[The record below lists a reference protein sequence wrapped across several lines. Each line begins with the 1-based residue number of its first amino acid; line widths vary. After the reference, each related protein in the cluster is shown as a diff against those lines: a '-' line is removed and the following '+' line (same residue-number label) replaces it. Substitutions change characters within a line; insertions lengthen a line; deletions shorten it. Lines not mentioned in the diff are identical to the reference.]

1 MGINK
6 IWQST
11 YAFRRF
17 RQKTNDLSRI
27 YWTQQMATDCLQKHL
42 LSKDPNSHPVDEIGC
57 SFEKRMYTEN
67 IADTLFWL
75 PNYMGRNRLHLL
87 VIYTAFLET
96 YLKEITFYYIAS
108 MGYISNK
115 DEKEKPIKL
124 TKVGEAYS
132 SPIIKSS
139 TVPEMIKYAS
149 ELFDI
154 NFGKNAAEWNKIY
167 KVRCV
172 AAHNGG
178 IATSK
183 FLQEISGMPL
193 DLNPQEND
201 HIGLTW
207 DELRT
212 AMRYADEIAALID
225 SKISNPEIRILEAEQ
240 VMRELKRKNALPARN
255 KIWQILHD
263 RYSFFPIKKA
273 EKSYFLNKF
282 YQ

>member
-1 MGINK
+1 MGINR

-11 YAFRRF
+11 YAFRKF
-17 RQKTNDLSRI
+17 RQKTNNLSRI
-27 YWTQQMATDCLQKHL
+27 YWTQQMATDCLQNYL
-42 LSKDPNSHPVDEIGC
+42 LSKEPEAHPVDEIGC
-57 SFEKRMYTEN
+57 CFDKRMYTEN
-67 IADTLFWL
+67 IADTLTWL
-75 PNYMGRNRLHLL
+75 PEYMGRNRLHLL

-108 MGYISNK
+108 QGYISNK
-115 DEKEKPIKL
+115 SEKDKPIKL

-132 SPIIKSS
+132 FPIIKSS
-139 TVPEMIKYAS
+139 TVPDMIKYAS

-154 NFGKNAAEWNKIY
+154 NFGKQATEWIKIY
-167 KVRCV
+167 KVRCA

-178 IATSK
+178 IATPK
-183 FLQEISGMPL
+183 FLQDISGMSL
-193 DLNPQEND
+193 ALNPQEYD

-225 SKISNPEIRILEAEQ
+225 SKISNYGIRILETEQ
-240 VMRELKRKNALPARN
+240 VMRELKSKNALPQKT

-263 RYSFFPIKKA
+263 KYSFFPIKKTD
-273 EKSYFLNKF
+273 KDYFLSKF
-282 YQ
+282 Y